1 MEKQKDLYKGLK
13 KYFGFSAFK
22 GNQQAIM
29 ESVLSGKDTFVLMPT
44 GGGKTLCY
52 QLPA

>member
-22 GNQQAIM
+22 GNL
-29 ESVLSGKDTFVLMPT
+29 SVLQILFQACLGQFNP
-44 GGGKTLCY
+44 
-52 QLPA
+52 QQR